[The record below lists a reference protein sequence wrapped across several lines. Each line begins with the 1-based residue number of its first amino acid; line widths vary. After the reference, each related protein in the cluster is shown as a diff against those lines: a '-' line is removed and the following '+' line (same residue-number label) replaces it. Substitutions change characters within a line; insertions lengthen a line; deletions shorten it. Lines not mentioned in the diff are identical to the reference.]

1 LKVILI
7 VDVEGLEDRVLFEK
21 HLKKE
26 GFTPIEG
33 EDYAYEGD
41 TTTHLENTKAYILDV
56 VRKGLKKSDFD
67 TCKIIFQ
74 IGENPMEAYVFNKKD
89 DGFDGVG
96 IG

>member
-1 LKVILI
+1 MKVILI
-7 VDVEGLEDRVLFEK
+7 VDVTGLVDKILFEK
-21 HLKKE
+21 HLNKE
-26 GFTPIEG
+26 GFVPISDE
-33 EDYAYEGD
+33 ESAYEGD
-41 TTTHLENTKAYILDV
+41 TTTHLESTKAYILDV
-56 VRKGLKKSDFD
+56 VNKGLKKTDFD

>member
-1 LKVILI
+1 MKVILI
-7 VDVEGLEDRVLFEK
+7 VDVIGLEDKVLFEK

-26 GFTPIEG
+26 GFVPIED
-33 EDYAYEGD
+33 EECAYEGD

-56 VRKGLKKSDFD
+56 VTKGLKKSDFD

-74 IGENPMEAYVFNKKD
+74 VGENPMEAYVFNKKD

-96 IG
+96 IS

>member
-1 LKVILI
+1 MKVILI
-7 VDVEGLEDRVLFEK
+7 VDVTGLVDKILFEK

-26 GFTPIEG
+26 GFVPIED
-33 EDYAYEGD
+33 EEFAYEGD
-41 TTTHLENTKAYILDV
+41 TTTHLENTKAYILDIV
-56 VRKGLKKSDFD
+56 NKGLKKTDFD

-74 IGENPMEAYVFNKKD
+74 VGENPMEAYVFNKKD

>member
-1 LKVILI
+1 MKVILI
-7 VDVEGLEDRVLFEK
+7 VDIIGLKDRFLFDK

-26 GFTPIEG
+26 GFTPVDG
-33 EDYAYEGD
+33 EESAYEGE
-41 TTTHLENTKAYILDV
+41 TTTHLESTKAYILDV
-56 VRKGLKKSDFD
+56 MTNGLKKSDFD

>member
-1 LKVILI
+1 MKVILI
-7 VDVEGLEDRVLFEK
+7 VDVTGLVDKILFEK

-26 GFTPIEG
+26 GFTPIED
-33 EDYAYEGD
+33 EESAYEGD
-41 TTTHLENTKAYILDV
+41 TTTHLESTKAYILDV
-56 VRKGLKKSDFD
+56 VNKGLKKTDFD

-74 IGENPMEAYVFNKKD
+74 VGENPMEAYVFNKKD